1 MNKLP
6 SWRLARHAY
15 LDVLA
20 NAQGLLQVGGL
31 WLLLSWA
38 LLMLGRSSA
47 LFGAA
52 ADLVVAIG
60 AAAIAVAWHRHI
72 LHNEPL
78 TARFAPVDARVVRYF
93 VFTVILA
100 FVVGVIPL
108 TLLLMTTGG
117 TAEAGAEPEGA
128 GLSLLLVPL
137 LMVACIYVAMR
148 LQLIFPAT
156 AIGDQALTLARS
168 WAVTD
173 GNGWRLVLGFFLAT
187 LPVALLV
194 LGVALFLAW
203 AAEATGSLALAAMA
217 DLAAVGNAWLQA
229 PLIASFLSYAYLF
242 FRQQGTGGAPLT
254 HPA

>member
-15 LDVLA
+15 LDVVA

-72 LHNEPL
+72 LDNEPL
-78 TARFAPVDARVVRYF
+78 TARFAPVDARVIRYF
-93 VFTVILA
+93 VLTVILA
-100 FVVGVIPL
+100 FMVGVIPL

-117 TAEAGAEPEGA
+117 TAEAGAQPEGS
-128 GLSLLLVPL
+128 GLGLLVVPL
-137 LMVACIYVAMR
+137 VMLACIYVAMR

-168 WAVTD
+168 WTVTD

-187 LPVALLV
+187 LPVALTV
-194 LGVALFLAW
+194 LGLALFLAW
-203 AAEATGSLALAAMA
+203 AAEATGSIALGAMA

-242 FRQQGTGGAPLT
+242 FRQSAVVSVAPKSRS
-254 HPA
+254 

>member
-15 LDVLA
+15 LDVVA
-20 NAQGLLQVGGL
+20 NAQGLVQVGGL

-38 LLMLGRSSA
+38 LYMLGRSSPV
-47 LFGAA
+47 FEAA

-72 LHNEPL
+72 LGNEPL
-78 TARFAPVDARVVRYF
+78 TARFAPVDARVIRYF
-93 VFTVILA
+93 VFTVALA

-108 TLLLMTTGG
+108 TFLLLTTGG
-117 TAEAGAEPEGA
+117 GYEGEPRGG
-128 GLSLLLVPL
+128 GLGLLLVPV
-137 LMVACIYVAMR
+137 MMIACIYVAMR

-156 AIGDQALTLARS
+156 AVGDKGLTLSRS

-194 LGVALFLAW
+194 LGLALFLAW
-203 AAEATGSLALAAMA
+203 AAEGTGSIVLAALA

-242 FRQQGTGGAPLT
+242 FRQQGAGTALQ
-254 HPA
+254 

>member
-1 MNKLP
+1 
-6 SWRLARHAY
+6 
-15 LDVLA
+15 
-20 NAQGLLQVGGL
+20 
-31 WLLLSWA
+31 
-38 LLMLGRSSA
+38 
-47 LFGAA
+47 
-52 ADLVVAIG
+52 
-60 AAAIAVAWHRHI
+60 
-72 LHNEPL
+72 
-78 TARFAPVDARVVRYF
+78 
-93 VFTVILA
+93 
-100 FVVGVIPL
+100 
-108 TLLLMTTGG
+108 
-117 TAEAGAEPEGA
+117 
-128 GLSLLLVPL
+128 
-137 LMVACIYVAMR
+137 MR

-242 FRQQGTGGAPLT
+242 FRQQGTGGASANASRLAACGRVPPPTASSVAPATRSTAALT
-254 HPA
+254 SR

>member
-15 LDVLA
+15 LDVIA

-52 ADLVVAIG
+52 ADLTVAIG
-60 AAAIAVAWHRHI
+60 AAAVAVAWHRHI
-72 LHNEPL
+72 LDNEPL
-78 TARFAPVDARVVRYF
+78 TARFAPVDAKVIRYF

-108 TLLLMTTGG
+108 TFLLMTTGG
-117 TAEAGAEPEGA
+117 GAEGGAEPEGG
-128 GLSLLLVPL
+128 GLGLLLVPV

-168 WAVTD
+168 WAVTG

-187 LPVALLV
+187 LPVALVV
-194 LGVALFLAW
+194 LGLALLLAW
-203 AAEATGSLALAAMA
+203 AAEGTGSIALAAMA

-242 FRQQGTGGAPLT
+242 FKQQGTGA
-254 HPA
+254 AIQ